1 MCEKLDFYL
10 ICSQFQIETDHKP
23 LVKLLGNSDLG
34 SMPLRCQ
41 RFRLRLSRNQ
51 FDILFTPGNQ
61 MYLSDL
67 LSRAAREPNKEE
79 TMVGQRIEIY
89 VSTIVAADDMYK
101 AGTLEKLKKDSSKD
115 NNYLHVLEEKRGG
128 WAKKL
133 KSYKGYLRRLY
144 TQRENVMVKDN
155 LLMCGNRVVIPN
167 NMKTK

>member
-23 LVKLLGNSDLG
+23 LVKLLGDSDLA

-41 RFRLRLSRNQ
+41 RFRLRLSRYQ
-51 FDILFTPGNQ
+51 FDILFPPGNQWQ

-101 AGTLEKLKKDSSKD
+101 AGTLEKI
-115 NNYLHVLEEKRGG
+115 EKR
-128 WAKKL
+128 
-133 KSYKGYLRRLY
+133 
-144 TQRENVMVKDN
+144 
-155 LLMCGNRVVIPN
+155 
-167 NMKTK
+167 